1 MGVFF
6 WTRRRCPVNAL
17 GATRFRPRVEALEE
31 RVVPS
36 VYSGT
41 IVADA
46 PLGYWRLGE
55 SDPSQPAMDSSGNGN
70 NGAYM
75 GGITLAVPGA
85 IANDTDT
92 AAGFDG
98 ASAYVDIPST
108 TGGPFNLH
116 NNFSLEA
123 WVINAGQ
130 GGGALDQAGRIF
142 SNGAFAWGILN
153 GVVGTRDG
161 VRFTTFGHLDYDSN
175 QTIVPEDGSW
185 HYLAVTLDAT
195 NTARFYLDGVQTDS
209 ISGPAPANST
219 GSDLF
224 IGKNPFTSA
233 PEFFNGSID
242 EPAVYPYVMSPAQI
256 GNHHNVGIGL
266 GGGITPNVVSTSLTG
281 TVRAPVS
288 DDIVT
293 FGEPVNPSTF
303 TFDQFLLTDP
313 NGNPVNGDNVST
325 SDNRTFDVTFDT
337 QSTIGTYSVS
347 IGPNIADF
355 SGTTM
360 LAPYTTTFTTTAA
373 LILNGG
379 FETGDFTGWTQFG
392 NTSFDS
398 VSSANPHSGNYAARF
413 GASGSESGIYQTIP
427 TTPGANYD
435 LSYWLFNAGGTPNSF
450 HAQIDGVDI
459 PGSQLTDVAAF
470 AYTQYTFTFTA
481 ARSSTEVRFFFRQD
495 PTHWNF
501 DDVSVVASP
510 APPPAPPG
518 GSGGDQSHG
527 QQLAAFGAQLG
538 ALASQAAPAAPVAQ
552 GTTGW
557 SHHASL
563 QADQAALVDNVLSA
577 LDTKDDIGNLPSQPL
592 SSNTPADP
600 VGLARLWE
608 SPWLL

>member
-1 MGVFF
+1 
-6 WTRRRCPVNAL
+6 VNAL
-17 GATRFRPRVEALEE
+17 GANQFRPRVEALEE

-36 VYSGT
+36 VYSDT
-41 IVADA
+41 VVADA

-70 NGAYM
+70 NGTYN
-75 GGITLAVPGA
+75 GNVTLGLPGA
-85 IANDTDT
+85 LVNDSAT

-98 ASAYVDIPST
+98 ASSFVDIPS
-108 TGGPFNLH
+108 GGTFSL
-116 NNFSLEA
+116 NNSFSLEA

-130 GGGALDQAGRIF
+130 DGGPPNLAGRIIG
-142 SNGAFAWGILN
+142 SGGFAWGILN
-153 GVVGTRDG
+153 GDGGHSRDA

-175 QTIVPEDGSW
+175 LTIVPEDGSW

-195 NTARFYLDGVQTDS
+195 NTATFYLDGVQTDS
-209 ISGPAPANST
+209 VPGPAPANNS
-219 GSDLF
+219 GLDLF
-224 IGKNPFTSA
+224 IGKNPFANA
-233 PEFFNGSID
+233 PEYFSGSIE
-242 EPAVYPYVMSPAQI
+242 EPAVYTYVLSPAQI
-256 GNHHNVGIGL
+256 ANHYSVGTGQ
-266 GGGITPNVVSTSLTG
+266 GGGPIPRVVSTSLTG
-281 TVRAPVS
+281 TVRAPVT

-303 TFDQFLLTDP
+303 TFDQFSLTDP
-313 NGNPVNGDNVST
+313 NGNHVNVDNIST
-325 SDNRTFDVTFDT
+325 SDNRTFDVTFDV

-360 LAPYTTTFTTTAA
+360 LAPYTTTFTTTDA

-379 FETGDFTGWTQFG
+379 FESGNFTSWTQFG
-392 NTSFDS
+392 DTTSDS

-413 GASGSESGIYQTIP
+413 GATGSESGIYQTIP

-450 HAQIDGVDI
+450 DAQIDGVDV
-459 PGSQLTDVAAF
+459 PGSQLTDADAF

-481 ARSSTEVRFFFRQD
+481 AGSSTEVRFFFRQD

-501 DDVSVVASP
+501 DDVSVVAD
-510 APPPAPPG
+510 PPPAPYGGPG
-518 GSGGDQSHG
+518 GHPSHG
-527 QQLAAFGAQLG
+527 QEIAASGAQVG
-538 ALASQAAPAAPVAQ
+538 TPAYPAAPTAPVAQ

-557 SHHASL
+557 SHQASL
-563 QADQAALVDNVLSA
+563 QADQAALVDHILSA
-577 LDTKDDIGNLPSQPL
+577 VDTKDYIANLPSQPL
-592 SSNTPADP
+592 SSNTPAHP
-600 VGLARLWE
+600 VGLTRLEE